1 LADYAFA
8 PAGPATAGQGRTPAE
23 PGAHR
28 ASLDGMDLVRPARHK
43 QANKFLC
50 LPSPGST
57 VMDVSGTSAQA
68 VVRTWIKS
76 IQKRTESCIRILAG
90 AGNFDLQSVSGKAP
104 TGEFTRYPISQLPQ
118 PHAPSRRL
126 ISWLA
131 HAKIARRVTLS
142 QALALVSSGKSD
154 ALLRTSC
161 PTEGRCATSSTRDG
175 MRWTRQR
182 AHTKRAKAD
191 GEIVWSRRPDAESSL
206 AGVIPRGDGGK
217 RARSP
222 GSTYKP

>member
-1 LADYAFA
+1 MADYAFA

-68 VVRTWIKS
+68 LVRTWIKS

-104 TGEFTRYPISQLPQ
+104 TGEFTRYPISQLAQ
-118 PHAPSRRL
+118 PHAPSRRRC
-126 ISWLA
+126 SYLA
-131 HAKIARRVTLS
+131 IFRPGQFRKLGHFF
-142 QALALVSSGKSD
+142 SSPE
-154 ALLRTSC
+154 SC
-161 PTEGRCATSSTRDG
+161 FA
-175 MRWTRQR
+175 RQR
-182 AHTKRAKAD
+182 ACDSSARGSRAEESVNGYRIVLRPSQTVRSTSNAD
-191 GEIVWSRRPDAESSL
+191 DNRMHW
-206 AGVIPRGDGGK
+206 
-217 RARSP
+217 
-222 GSTYKP
+222 